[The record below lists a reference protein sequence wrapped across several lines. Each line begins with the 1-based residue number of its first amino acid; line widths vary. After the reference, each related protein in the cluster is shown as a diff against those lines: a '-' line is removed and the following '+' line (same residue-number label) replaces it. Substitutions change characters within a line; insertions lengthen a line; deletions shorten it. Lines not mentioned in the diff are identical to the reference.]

1 MKQILL
7 ILALMMLCTT
17 VLADDLRV
25 SRDNFT
31 YYMQPG
37 TSINDV
43 IEIRNETGSR
53 QCIDVFTDTTDTEL
67 QVTRATDYFCLNNNE
82 TTEITFTI
90 KPTNRISNGS
100 YTAKA
105 IFRFDSGEIQ
115 VPINVR
121 IGETSTVNF
130 EIPQESTCPESI
142 TIPIDFINRESKTK
156 FISMSAQSEAL
167 LPTFSVEQFQ
177 LLDSQTRTAYLRLN
191 TNQSFQAGEYAFQ
204 VTVEDQNNIIVKKGT
219 LTIRNCNQS
228 QNNQFDLSGPTSCV
242 QLTPG
247 ESRTVYVSLENQSDH
262 PIDFD
267 FLIRSNRLSVSTPLH
282 QFVLDEGEI
291 RSIPVTLRISS
302 GTTQDR
308 FEATVEAEAFGNTQ
322 TITICAQTQGG
333 IEATFL
339 QDYINVLQGEDFT
352 STLQIKNTT
361 NQTQNI
367 SLDFRSIGS
376 AFDGSF
382 SIDDFSIS
390 GNSTRNVT
398 VTIRTPLNAP
408 VGEQDIEVR
417 VDSGSRTFDSTLHFK
432 ILENDPVNP
441 QDRYLR
447 FLSYPSNIDMN
458 AGQIKRLTFIIE
470 NQYRNRLSN
479 LTLSIENPPGYV
491 SFEPV
496 TGIVIDQN
504 DVATVSG
511 ILRVDPNAPNQ
522 IARIRFVI
530 ENNQY
535 QTTQTAEITTR
546 QTGADPGNDPEPNP
560 PGSSFWSSL
569 VTFGNQNVFLIG
581 LIILILLLL
590 LAVSAFGGEPRQKER
605 PAWLSNR

>member
-1 MKQILL
+1 
-7 ILALMMLCTT
+7 
-17 VLADDLRV
+17 
-25 SRDNFT
+25 
-31 YYMQPG
+31 
-37 TSINDV
+37 
-43 IEIRNETGSR
+43 
-53 QCIDVFTDTTDTEL
+53 
-67 QVTRATDYFCLNNNE
+67 
-82 TTEITFTI
+82 
-90 KPTNRISNGS
+90 
-100 YTAKA
+100 
-105 IFRFDSGEIQ
+105 
-115 VPINVR
+115 
-121 IGETSTVNF
+121 
-130 EIPQESTCPESI
+130 
-142 TIPIDFINRESKTK
+142 
-156 FISMSAQSEAL
+156 MSAQSEAL
-167 LPTFSVEQFQ
+167 LPTFSVEQFK
-177 LLDSQTRTAYLRLN
+177 LLDSQPRTAYLRLT

-282 QFVLDEGEI
+282 PFVLDEGEI
-291 RSIPVTLRISS
+291 
-302 GTTQDR
+302 
-308 FEATVEAEAFGNTQ
+308 
-322 TITICAQTQGG
+322 
-333 IEATFL
+333 
-339 QDYINVLQGEDFT
+339 
-352 STLQIKNTT
+352 
-361 NQTQNI
+361 
-367 SLDFRSIGS
+367 RSIGS

-546 QTGADPGNDPEPNP
+546 
-560 PGSSFWSSL
+560 
-569 VTFGNQNVFLIG
+569 
-581 LIILILLLL
+581 
-590 LAVSAFGGEPRQKER
+590 
-605 PAWLSNR
+605 